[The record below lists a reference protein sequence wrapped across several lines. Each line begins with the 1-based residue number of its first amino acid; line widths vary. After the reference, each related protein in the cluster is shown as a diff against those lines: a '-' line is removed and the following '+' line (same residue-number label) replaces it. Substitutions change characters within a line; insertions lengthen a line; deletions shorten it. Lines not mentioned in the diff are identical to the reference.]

1 MSQNK
6 IQGTDGAPVV
16 LITGGTSG
24 IGLATATLFAEQ
36 GYHVAICARNQERLT
51 MAIEKISQASGGRGE
66 VVGFQRDMADP
77 QDAVSLHDAVLER
90 FGTVDVLVNNA
101 SSAPQGSFETMS
113 AETFETM
120 VNTNIRSVFYLTQS
134 VWRSM
139 LKQGRGVIV
148 NISSLAA
155 VDPFPGFSLY
165 GSSKAWLDILTHV
178 LAAEGQS
185 SDIRVYSIR
194 PGAVETPMLRGLFPD
209 FPAEQCVQPAEVA
222 HMIWRCVNEPDQLE
236 TGTPHHVTNQED
248 HP

>member
-90 FGTVDVLVNNA
+90 FGTIDVLVNNA

-113 AETFETM
+113 DKTFETM
-120 VNTNIRSVFYLTQS
+120 VNTNIRSVFYKFCVLTFFMRFGL
-134 VWRSM
+134 VPNM
-139 LKQGRGVIV
+139 D
-148 NISSLAA
+148 SLVA
-155 VDPFPGFSLY
+155 
-165 GSSKAWLDILTHV
+165 LT
-178 LAAEGQS
+178 LG
-185 SDIRVYSIR
+185 
-194 PGAVETPMLRGLFPD
+194 
-209 FPAEQCVQPAEVA
+209 
-222 HMIWRCVNEPDQLE
+222 
-236 TGTPHHVTNQED
+236 
-248 HP
+248 